1 MSAYTCTHTG
11 THAYTQVYMHTCAH
25 TEIPVHTY
33 TYIGIYASACINIH
47 RYTCIHMHTQVYVHR
62 HAMHRCT
69 CIPVHVHMYVCIHI
83 HRCTC
88 THAHKHRYMYI
99 HMHVHRV
106 HMHTCA
112 HTQVYVH
119 THACTQVCMHVFN
132 IKEIPFFI
140 LFQQYFWAYMLLAH
154 HKPGLSPR
162 VSEYLRGLCMAGLL
176 ITRDLSLG
184 LPRDSLLNSAVI
196 QASTPTLF
204 FYPSIPTPKRTSQKS
219 L

>member
-1 MSAYTCTHTG
+1 MCTHRDTRAYIYIYRYICTCMHKHTQVHIFTCTHR
-11 THAYTQVYMHTCAH
+11 YM
-25 TEIPVHTY
+25 
-33 TYIGIYASACINIH
+33 
-47 RYTCIHMHTQVYVHR
+47 CIHMQCTDAHAYMCTYNVRVHTHTQ
-62 HAMHRCT
+62 M
-69 CIPVHVHMYVCIHI
+69 
-83 HRCTC
+83 
-88 THAHKHRYMYI
+88 
-99 HMHVHRV
+99 

-119 THACTQVCMHVFN
+119 MHACSQVCMHIFN

-140 LFQQYFWAYMLLAH
+140 LFQQYVWAYMLLAH
-154 HKPGLSPR
+154 HKPGLGPR

>member
-1 MSAYTCTHTG
+1 
-11 THAYTQVYMHTCAH
+11 MHTCAH
-25 TEIPVHTY
+25 TETRVHTY
-33 TYIGIYASACINIH
+33 TYIGIYAPACINIH
-47 RYTCIHMHTQVYVHR
+47 RYTYSHAHTGICAYTCNAQIHMHTCAR
-62 HAMHRCT
+62 T
-69 CIPVHVHMYVCIHI
+69 MYVCIHI

-88 THAHKHRYMYI
+88 THAHIHRYMCIY
-99 HMHVHRV
+99 MHVHRV

-119 THACTQVCMHVFN
+119 MHACSQVCMHVFN

-140 LFQQYFWAYMLLAH
+140 LFQQYVWAYMLLAH
-154 HKPGLSPR
+154 HKPGLGPR

-204 FYPSIPTPKRTSQKS
+204 FYSSIPTPKRTSQKS